1 MEIRAKTIAEA
12 HGKVCREIFENGNEI
27 TTEDGELTFEYPEP
41 VMIHITHP
49 NHKEQI
55 SSFNNLKGQAINEYA
70 NQLLTLSDSDFAYT
84 YGNRMLDYPRLD
96 YEFGK
101 TDGNGDGNGFN
112 QIEWIIRLL
121 IRNPQTRRAV
131 AMIRY
136 PDIDCYS
143 KNPPCLTTVQ
153 FFIRNGAINLVAYF
167 RSNDMLSAW
176 GNNAYALHALQN
188 YVGEEIFKRTKNHNC
203 VCGGNGTLTTISAN
217 AHMYFKRDA
226 EEMKKMKAEV
236 YSCL

>member
-12 HGKVCREIFENGNEI
+12 HGKVCREIFENGDELV
-27 TTEDGELTFEYPEP
+27 TEDDELTFEYPEP
-41 VMIHITHP
+41 VMIHIEKPNHP
-49 NHKEQI
+49 NKI
-55 SSFNNLKGQAINEYA
+55 SSFNNLKGQAIEEYVK
-70 NQLLTLSDSDFAYT
+70 QFLTFGELDFAYT
-84 YGNRMLDYPRLD
+84 YGNRMLDYPVADMFDDKLL
-96 YEFGK
+96 
-101 TDGNGDGNGFN
+101 GNGRGDGFN
-112 QIEWIIRLL
+112 QIEWIIDML
-121 IRNPQTRRAV
+121 IKEPNTRRAV

-153 FFIRNGAINLVAYF
+153 FFIRNGAINLVTYF

-226 EEMKKMKAEV
+226 EEMKRMKAEV